1 MQSLT
6 FLQLG
11 IAWGCGMRYVLMCPY
26 YLLFEHQYFGC

>member
-11 IAWGCGMRYVLMCPY
+11 IRLGWGMRYVLMYPY